1 MQGAKAPFC
10 VIIGSMYKE
19 DPMAKTFKKIMNAF
33 LVLVLLMGVLSET
46 INVFGEEEGNLEKE
60 NNEPS
65 FKAIWE
71 KIEEENTFY
80 QRPVLNRILKKL
92 CEDSFLQ
99 SFIFLFLIF
108 RSEAADTA

>member
-1 MQGAKAPFC
+1 
-10 VIIGSMYKE
+10 
-19 DPMAKTFKKIMNAF
+19 MAKTFKTIMNTF
-33 LVLVLLMGVLSET
+33 LVLVLLMDVLSET

-60 NNEPS
+60 SVESS

>member
-19 DPMAKTFKKIMNAF
+19 DPMAKTFKTIMNTF

-60 NNEPS
+60 SVESS

>member
-1 MQGAKAPFC
+1 
-10 VIIGSMYKE
+10 
-19 DPMAKTFKKIMNAF
+19 MAKTFKKIMNSF
-33 LVLVLLMGVLSET
+33 LVLVLLMGALSET
-46 INVFGEEEGNLEKE
+46 INEVKKYYLALVKGNLEKE
-60 NNEPS
+60 SVEPS